1 MEINKEGSQFNDQF
15 SEDERKAGAKAFE
28 EFWLRPNKKADSIEK
43 VRMMITKK
51 WNGWKLKDEL
61 VNSLG
66 LVVGDT
72 INTEVSVLDG
82 PGLIEQEDD
91 TDLFASGEGADWLL
105 ENNIGLGSI
114 IDAEVKF
121 VYSRAPVGG
130 LNGREI
136 WKLSLVF
143 IKGYAIIRERIKED
157 ASI

>member
-1 MEINKEGSQFNDQF
+1 MDDNNATRQPNNQF

-28 EFWLRPNKKADSIEK
+28 EFWLRPKKKANSIEK

-66 LVVGDT
+66 LAIGDT
-72 INTEVSVLDG
+72 INTEVSILDG
-82 PGLIEQEDD
+82 PGLIEQADD
-91 TDLFASGEGADWLL
+91 TDLFASGDGADWLL
-105 ENNIGLGSI
+105 QNNIGFGSV
-114 IDAEVKF
+114 IDAEVRF

-130 LNGREI
+130 LAGREV

-143 IKGYAIIRERIKED
+143 IKGYAIIRDRAAD
-157 ASI
+157 NASI